1 MQELLGNYD
10 GDIVFLSIIV
20 AIIGSYL
27 ALDSFQHITR
37 SRREMKQIWIG
48 VGATTMGLSIW
59 SMHFIGMTAYNVGMP
74 IHFNWWLTFLS
85 ILPAIGASYIAF
97 YVHDKE
103 SVGRVR
109 IAVSGIFM
117 GAGISSMHYVGMK
130 AMFIPR
136 VNMEYDRFYVYLS
149 VVVAIVISLIALWL
163 FKLVQLKQSI
173 TVKGLSA
180 IVMGSGIAAMHYIGM
195 EAVRFSMEEGVIPSG
210 EFNGDKVFL
219 ILAVSLIMSL
229 VLSAVI
235 LLSRVENRSTMHLAY
250 YDFLTGLPN
259 RLHFLMKYEEFL
271 KKARNK
277 QHKIA
282 CILFDV
288 DHFKWVND
296 SFGYKAG
303 DRVLHQMAEAITA
316 FDQPNIT
323 IARLDGNRFGLL
335 IRKDISYSELRSV
348 LEKIQEKV
356 KQMTFS
362 YEQFQFKTTL
372 SVGASMKIFDPACED
387 DLFSEAEQALHFAK
401 EIGRN
406 TVQIYDPSIHSNERG
421 RFLLSELR
429 QAAERKEFSLVYQ
442 PKVTTSTLEVTKIEA
457 LIRWHHPRL
466 GFISPGE
473 FIPLAEK
480 NGLIVTITDWVM
492 RTAFEQLK
500 RWEEKHIP
508 IDQISINVSA
518 NHFQYGNVAKMV
530 SELIGEYEI
539 DPNKVELEITE
550 TSVMRNIEEAVNTL
564 EQLRALG
571 VRIALDDFGTGLSSL
586 NYLQRLPIDTLKI
599 DKSFIDDLVQDS
611 KQQAIVS
618 TIIHLAKQLGMEVTV
633 EGVEESDQADLLL
646 SYSCDYIQGYYYFKP
661 MLAEGIEETCLAS
674 RKVLAR

>member
-10 GDIVFLSIIV
+10 GEIVLLSIIV
-20 AIIGSYL
+20 AVIGSYL
-27 ALDSFQHITR
+27 ALDSCQHITR
-37 SRREMKQIWIG
+37 SRREMKQIWLG

-59 SMHFIGMTAYNVGMP
+59 SMHFIGMTAFNVGIP
-74 IHFNWWLTFLS
+74 IQFNWWMTFLS

-97 YVHDKE
+97 YVLDKE
-103 SVGRVR
+103 LVGRIR
-109 IAVSGIFM
+109 IVISAIFM
-117 GAGISSMHYVGMK
+117 GVGISSMHYIGMR
-130 AMFIPR
+130 AVIIPGA
-136 VNMEYDRFYVYLS
+136 VMEYDLFFVYLS
-149 VVVAIVISLIALWL
+149 VIVAIVISLVALWL
-163 FKLVQLKQSI
+163 FKLVQLKQSLAM
-173 TVKGLSA
+173 KGLSA
-180 IVMGSGIAAMHYIGM
+180 ILMGSGVAAMHYTGM
-195 EAVRFSMEEGVIPSG
+195 EAVRFSVEEGTIPSG
-210 EFNGDKVFL
+210 ELGGNKVFL
-219 ILAVSLIMSL
+219 ILSVSLIMSL

-235 LLSRVENRSTMHLAY
+235 LLSRVESRSTMHLAY

-259 RLHFLMKYEEFL
+259 RLHFLMKYEELL

-277 QHKIA
+277 QHKVV

-303 DRVLHQMAEAITA
+303 DKVLYQLAETITS
-316 FDQPNIT
+316 FDKPNIT
-323 IARLDGNRFGLL
+323 IARLDGNRFGVL
-335 IRKDISYSELRSV
+335 IRKDISYGELRV
-348 LEKIQEKV
+348 MLENIQEKV
-356 KQMTFS
+356 KKMTFS

-372 SVGASMKIFDPACED
+372 SVGASMKLFDPDCED

-401 EIGRN
+401 DIGRN

-421 RFLLSELR
+421 RFLLSEMR
-429 QAAERKEFSLVYQ
+429 QAAQRNEFSLMYQ
-442 PKVTTSTLEVTKIEA
+442 PKVTASTLEVTKIEA
-457 LIRWHHPRL
+457 LIRWYHPSL

-500 RWEEKHIP
+500 TWEVKNIP
-508 IDQISINVSA
+508 IDRISINVSA
-518 NHFQYGNVAKMV
+518 IHFQYGNVFKMV
-530 SELIGEYEI
+530 SELISEYEI

-564 EQLRALG
+564 NQLKAFG

-599 DKSFIDDLVQDS
+599 DKSFVDELVEDR

-618 TIIHLAKQLGMEVTV
+618 TIIHLAKHLGMEVTV
-633 EGVEESDQADLLL
+633 EGVEEADQAELLL
-646 SYSCDYIQGYYYFKP
+646 SYLCDYIQGYYYYKP
-661 MLAEGIEETCLAS
+661 MLAAEIEETCLAS
-674 RKVLAR
+674 RKILA